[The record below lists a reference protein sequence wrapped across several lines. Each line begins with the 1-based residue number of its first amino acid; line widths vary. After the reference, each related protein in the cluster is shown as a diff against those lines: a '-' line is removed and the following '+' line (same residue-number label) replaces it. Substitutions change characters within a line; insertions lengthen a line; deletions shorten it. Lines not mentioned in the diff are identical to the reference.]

1 LAKDLKPVQDPVTLQ
16 GKTLHIVVNNGTVTV
31 QNATVTLADN
41 LASNGVVHLIN
52 RVLIPPAQSSRRL
65 LAAPTPGPAPT
76 LPPVTLATCE
86 SGLAYDPACK
96 QYPDTAPD
104 FVKQA
109 CPKAKPFLNP
119 ASVHCH
125 NDLNT
130 AYICCYG
137 TPTPT
142 AAPNTSAPVTAAPTA
157 GNGTTAP
164 ATAAPAGNG
173 TTAPATGAPTFQSS
187 TSVTNKKMLYVFT
200 ITETGGLV
208 GQVSSV
214 SLYRNDDAKGL
225 FPEFE
230 TLNQSGPATVARD
243 FIENLGKPNAS
254 LPLAAKA
261 SVPRRPL
268 RLRWFA
274 RRRRCDSSQ
283 AMVYSWESLRSAA
296 GDRPFDGLHIQ
307 RYSVGLHRG
316 VLERFVCG
324 DRRVLRRD

>member
-1 LAKDLKPVQDPVTLQ
+1 
-16 GKTLHIVVNNGTVTV
+16 
-31 QNATVTLADN
+31 
-41 LASNGVVHLIN
+41 VHLIN

-65 LAAPTPGPAPT
+65 LAAPTVGPAPT

-86 SGLAYDPACK
+86 SGTAYDPACK

-109 CPKAKPFLNP
+109 CPKAAPFFNP
-119 ASVHCH
+119 ASLHCH
-125 NDLNT
+125 SDINSVYT
-130 AYICCYG
+130 CCYG
-137 TPTPT
+137 TAAT
-142 AAPNTSAPVTAAPTA
+142 AAPTTASAPVTAAPTA

-164 ATAAPAGNG
+164 AT
-173 TTAPATGAPTFQSS
+173 GAPTFQSG

-200 ITETGGLV
+200 ITETAGQV

-316 VLERFVCG
+316 VLERFLCG